1 MLNSL
6 YFTLNHCQ
14 GTAFGN
20 MVVHEEVLQ
29 VIQTFRAPPLTLLSV
44 SSSFL
49 SLQVV
54 NMAELV
60 ELPISLSIL
69 RFRNKILLPSA
80 IIRICCT
87 SPNRCCYPDNV
98 ENVKALLEV
107 EVENVKAL
115 LKVETWVLLQRQQ
128 LLYNGREMR
137 NFEML
142 STLDVR
148 DEDFIMIVS
157 NATSRYT

>member
-1 MLNSL
+1 
-6 YFTLNHCQ
+6 
-14 GTAFGN
+14 

-49 SLQVV
+49 SLQVA

-142 STLDVR
+142 STLGVR

>member
-29 VIQTFRAPPLTLLSV
+29 VIQTFRAHPLTLLSV

-107 EVENVKAL
+107 E
-115 LKVETWVLLQRQQ
+115 TWVLLQRQQ

>member
-107 EVENVKAL
+107 E
-115 LKVETWVLLQRQQ
+115 TWVLLQRQQ